1 VSPRA
6 LALDVGRSLRPVGEV
21 GGFAFLF
28 LVTSLL
34 VAAPFALLTGH
45 KVLGI
50 WYILPFTVLFLVL
63 YQRYRHRQG
72 LRHLGLVRIRRWSLL
87 VVAGFGGSGLLV
99 VLFTSYQLGVGWMQ
113 VASVHPL
120 LADPG
125 TATAGVVLALSAN
138 LGLGFGEELLFRGY
152 VFHRLLAGYR
162 SRWTAVGLSSV
173 FYSAVHIPEGR
184 QLLSLLNLFL
194 LGTLLALAV
203 LLTRTLWL
211 AIGLHAG
218 WNFWLDGVCIYDP
231 AALARSRMLEF
242 RYHLAGQGEL
252 TLFKLT
258 ISVVLLLAILALA
271 VSARRRGA
279 VTPEGTSP

>member
-1 VSPRA
+1 MSPRA

-34 VAAPFALLTGH
+34 VAAPFALLTGQM
-45 KVLGI
+45 VLGI

-63 YQRYRHRQG
+63 YQRWRHRQG
-72 LRHLGLVRIRRWSLL
+72 LRQLGLVRHRRWSLL
-87 VVAGFGGSGLLV
+87 VIAGFGGSGLLV
-99 VLFTSYQLGVGWMQ
+99 VLFTAVQLGEGWMHLG
-113 VASVHPL
+113 SVHPL
-120 LADPG
+120 LGDPG
-125 TATAGVVLALSAN
+125 AATAGVVLALGAN

-152 VFHRLLAGYR
+152 VFHRLMAGYR
-162 SRWTAVGLSSV
+162 SRWTAVGLSSL

-184 QLLSLLNLFL
+184 HRLALLNLFL
-194 LGTLLALAV
+194 LGTVLALAV

-231 AALARSRMLEF
+231 AGLARSRMLEF
-242 RYHLAGQGEL
+242 RYQLADQGEL
-252 TLFKLT
+252 ALFKLT
-258 ISVVLLLAILALA
+258 VSVVLLLAILALA
-271 VSARRRGA
+271 VSARRKGA
-279 VTPEGTSP
+279 LTPEGTSP